1 MFYKDK
7 EGTKLF
13 KSVKKTVILSGL
25 ALAVTA
31 ALGVG
36 ISNADFA
43 WSGASVAPEES
54 QKMHQ
59 TVLDMKDQLVNAMLG
74 GVKYDTISYSS
85 STYVNE
91 TPDVVYW
98 NDPTEPTR
106 KAAKFAYAKA
116 LAESLGFP
124 VVVQR
129 NDAQY
134 VYAEF
139 GDPDAPEMVMALS
152 HLDSPPMSVSATNM
166 PRWVKSPW
174 TPYIKDGWMYGCGLQ
189 DDSGPTLAT
198 LFGAKAIMDNGYA
211 IDRRVRVVM
220 GGFEDNSPRNSS
232 IPMKNGVYTPA
243 SEGGVTSSFYDN
255 WCYKLRHQE
264 EIPVGSFTSDSRFPV
279 IYGNTVS
286 WNCNFTKDISEDTS
300 KDFSLLAAKLDVTH
314 YPEAD
319 ETIQHII
326 YGSGVMIPSRASFT
340 FQIPSNAS
348 GGSSTAGDKARMDFQ
363 ANFNLAIVNAGWE
376 VEDFKYD
383 YTTTNEYGC
392 KNVTITLDTKK
403 AIETPTPAYGGN
415 AYARMMYGLSK
426 ALPDGLEIKT
436 VADDLAYFFA
446 PNGVEDV
453 RGYNLGCGGKH
464 AKTGWE
470 MMTISLGYSA
480 SSGFAAPF
488 NAATGVFTARL
499 YTRSL
504 WETKDE
510 SDAKWDAHVAS
521 FTDKNWTKASGNRP
535 TGLPTLYAPADS
547 PLVKTMFEAYQFGIE
562 QPGFDDADEIFKN
575 ATPLGTT
582 GGTLASDYY
591 GKQIAYG
598 AVIPGNERWW
608 HAPNERMTV
617 NSAVQMTQLYTDGFL
632 ALARYPGPAGAQV
645 LKADFAGY
653 DSSRSEL
660 AQLDVTIGTYQDA
673 RSEVAVDG
681 VNVVAATKFN
691 IPVFN
696 ANLRSTQRADYIALG
711 HETGGIY
718 LNVGSISE
726 DLILPLR
733 LEMKLTKESTGVS
746 DETWNALKAADVA
759 TLLKTF
765 KFYAM
770 IDGKAVALEA
780 PAGEEALYF
789 FKRTSQYSDNIYLS
803 AYVAIADTA
812 ETGMTTAKVSSIMPK
827 FADGNN
833 RYIDTTAETRGFFVI
848 KDGKRDAE
856 FTSPVVFVESDG
868 TTPTPTPSGSSSSGC
883 NAGFAGLMALLA
895 MPALFIKRGKK

>member
-1 MFYKDK
+1 
-7 EGTKLF
+7 
-13 KSVKKTVILSGL
+13 
-25 ALAVTA
+25 
-31 ALGVG
+31 
-36 ISNADFA
+36 
-43 WSGASVAPEES
+43 
-54 QKMHQ
+54 
-59 TVLDMKDQLVNAMLG
+59 
-74 GVKYDTISYSS
+74 
-85 STYVNE
+85 
-91 TPDVVYW
+91 
-98 NDPTEPTR
+98 
-106 KAAKFAYAKA
+106 
-116 LAESLGFP
+116 
-124 VVVQR
+124 
-129 NDAQY
+129 
-134 VYAEF
+134 
-139 GDPDAPEMVMALS
+139 
-152 HLDSPPMSVSATNM
+152 
-166 PRWVKSPW
+166 
-174 TPYIKDGWMYGCGLQ
+174 
-189 DDSGPTLAT
+189 
-198 LFGAKAIMDNGYA
+198 
-211 IDRRVRVVM
+211 
-220 GGFEDNSPRNSS
+220 
-232 IPMKNGVYTPA
+232 
-243 SEGGVTSSFYDN
+243 
-255 WCYKLRHQE
+255 
-264 EIPVGSFTSDSRFPV
+264 
-279 IYGNTVS
+279 
-286 WNCNFTKDISEDTS
+286 
-300 KDFSLLAAKLDVTH
+300 
-314 YPEAD
+314 
-319 ETIQHII
+319 
-326 YGSGVMIPSRASFT
+326 
-340 FQIPSNAS
+340 
-348 GGSSTAGDKARMDFQ
+348 
-363 ANFNLAIVNAGWE
+363 
-376 VEDFKYD
+376 
-383 YTTTNEYGC
+383 
-392 KNVTITLDTKK
+392 
-403 AIETPTPAYGGN
+403 
-415 AYARMMYGLSK
+415 
-426 ALPDGLEIKT
+426 
-436 VADDLAYFFA
+436 
-446 PNGVEDV
+446 
-453 RGYNLGCGGKH
+453 
-464 AKTGWE
+464 

-598 AVIPGNERWW
+598 AIIPGNERWW

-681 VNVVAATKFN
+681 ANVVAATKFN

-696 ANLRSTQRADYIALG
+696 AHLRSTQRADYIALG